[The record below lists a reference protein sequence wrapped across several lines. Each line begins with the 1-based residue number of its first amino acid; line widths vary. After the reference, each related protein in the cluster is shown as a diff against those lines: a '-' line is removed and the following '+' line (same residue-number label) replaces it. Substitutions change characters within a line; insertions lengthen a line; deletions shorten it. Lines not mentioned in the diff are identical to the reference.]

1 MRTARMHLNLSYLA
15 TRHHRAHE
23 ALQVRSTTVHTL
35 GLRSTGLVCKRAD

>member
-23 ALQVRSTTVHTL
+23 ALQVGSTTVHAP
-35 GLRSTGLVCKRAD
+35 GLVSTVLVCKRAD